1 LALDIKPGLLAL
13 KSKLE
18 VIKKNIQEGSQ
29 EFFTVLGF
37 LAQLDNDWFATKLL
51 PQTKLTYIGLD
62 ALVDNLQ
69 QSTTYAAALS
79 VKSLKTGW
87 LKAS

>member
-1 LALDIKPGLLAL
+1 L
-13 KSKLE
+13 
-18 VIKKNIQEGSQ
+18 V
-29 EFFTVLGF
+29 F

-69 QSTTYAAALS
+69 QSITHAATLS
-79 VKSLKTGW
+79 VKSLKTG
-87 LKAS
+87 